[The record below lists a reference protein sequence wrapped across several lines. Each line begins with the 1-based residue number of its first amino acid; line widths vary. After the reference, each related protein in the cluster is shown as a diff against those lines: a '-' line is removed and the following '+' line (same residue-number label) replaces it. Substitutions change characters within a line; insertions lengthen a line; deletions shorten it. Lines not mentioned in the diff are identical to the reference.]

1 MEVLTQQARDAL
13 VSVRRR
19 VRGHAGDVTVSRVQD
34 GKVEVEFHGA
44 CRACPAIA
52 FTYAAVVEP
61 ALESLPGVQSVS
73 SRQVHASR
81 ATLERIRT
89 SLNPRD
95 VTRRA
100 SDNTYPNESTSDD

>member
-1 MEVLTQQARDAL
+1 MDVLTEQARSAL

-34 GKVEVEFHGA
+34 GNVEVEFHGA

-61 ALESLPGVQSVS
+61 ALEDLPGVNSVS

-81 ATLERIRT
+81 ATLERIRR
-89 SLNPRD
+89 SLSPRATTQD
-95 VTRRA
+95 SEQPHVLEREQPR
-100 SDNTYPNESTSDD
+100 